1 MVIKPIIIAQ
11 VMHRKCL
18 LTLQGATYALKCNAR
33 GHSSTLKI
41 ANKMQIPGQ
50 ELGWYLH
57 ALLATYIVFL
67 KIKSSIFFLK
77 RPISAIKGVCIHGSL
92 PQ

>member
-1 MVIKPIIIAQ
+1 
-11 VMHRKCL
+11 
-18 LTLQGATYALKCNAR
+18 
-33 GHSSTLKI
+33 
-41 ANKMQIPGQ
+41 MQIPGQ

-77 RPISAIKGVCIHGSL
+77 KAHISYKSGMHTWELAAVA
-92 PQ
+92 